1 MSKFFPGQDIRVR
14 INGITLAVM
23 VRAVGPFADEPN
35 EAEWPDIVHHPA
47 APERVA
53 ETSTGGYPIGM
64 IERSRVDAL
73 ERRADTRDTTL
84 AKLEASINDVFRQL
98 EGIRSRAKAEELEG
112 RERDRRLD
120 ALEQAR
126 AWIDTQE
133 VKARMDNHN
142 ERLRNLQDRITE
154 IEKVAEAASRF
165 FKLSPKGD

>member
-1 MSKFFPGQDIRVR
+1 MSRPLFHVGFQYMRVR
-14 INGITLAVM
+14 EGWY
-23 VRAVGPFADEPN
+23 GPIGATDATTILDEF
-35 EAEWPDIVHHPA
+35 EWPDIVHHPA

-53 ETSTGGYPIGM
+53 ETAHSTTMSHEPPNHPFNPGSYPIRPSHVL

-73 ERRADTRDTTL
+73 ERRADTRDTML
-84 AKLEASINDVFRQL
+84 VDMRN
-98 EGIRSRAKAEELEG
+98 
-112 RERDRRLD
+112 RLD
-120 ALEQAR
+120 ALETAR